1 MEDAYRLNRGKIQ
14 CHYHMSNTFK
24 LTYAL
29 SLNLCQTINQ
39 FQCKSNQ
46 SPGIPTNPLIIHDAQ
61 TPYISQNSGQIGHGL
76 TNGIPIL
83 DQAEDVCPCNA
94 MWSASSLNG
103 GLILYLNWN
112 TNIQSH
118 AFQINTNIMSLKL
131 VICHPDQS
139 FVKQTKSCTSF
150 PLYYRSYPTI
160 QPSERTDWSVVCQP
174 SSIRR
179 QSSTNRRTVA
189 RITGELVNCV
199 DRLQSHWGTN

>member
-61 TPYISQNSGQIGHGL
+61 TPNISQNSGQIGHGL

-83 DQAEDVCPCNA
+83 DQAEDVCPSNA
-94 MWSASSLNG
+94 MWSASS
-103 GLILYLNWN
+103 
-112 TNIQSH
+112 
-118 AFQINTNIMSLKL
+118 
-131 VICHPDQS
+131 HPDQS

>member
-1 MEDAYRLNRGKIQ
+1 
-14 CHYHMSNTFK
+14 
-24 LTYAL
+24 
-29 SLNLCQTINQ
+29 
-39 FQCKSNQ
+39 
-46 SPGIPTNPLIIHDAQ
+46 
-61 TPYISQNSGQIGHGL
+61 
-76 TNGIPIL
+76 
-83 DQAEDVCPCNA
+83 

-112 TNIQSH
+112 TNIQSQ
-118 AFQINTNIMSLKL
+118 AFQINANLMSLKL

-160 QPSERTDWSVVCQP
+160 QLSERTDWSVVWQP

-199 DRLQSHWGTN
+199 DRLQSHWGTNWFSSLKSSTVFRKSLIGCDVSPEFLLIDTLPQYVCFLPSLQKDG

>member
-1 MEDAYRLNRGKIQ
+1 
-14 CHYHMSNTFK
+14 
-24 LTYAL
+24 
-29 SLNLCQTINQ
+29 
-39 FQCKSNQ
+39 
-46 SPGIPTNPLIIHDAQ
+46 
-61 TPYISQNSGQIGHGL
+61 
-76 TNGIPIL
+76 
-83 DQAEDVCPCNA
+83 

-150 PLYYRSYPTI
+150 PLYYRTYPTI

-189 RITGELVNCV
+189 RITGELVDCV
-199 DRLQSHWGTN
+199 DRLQSHWGTNWSSRLESSTVFRKSLIGCDVSPEFLLIDTLPQYVCFLPSLQKDG